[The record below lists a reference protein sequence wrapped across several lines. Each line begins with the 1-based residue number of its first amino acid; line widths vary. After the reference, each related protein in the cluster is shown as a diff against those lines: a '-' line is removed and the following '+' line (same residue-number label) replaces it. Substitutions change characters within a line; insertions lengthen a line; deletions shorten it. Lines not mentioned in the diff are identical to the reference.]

1 MYYCDYGQHQ
11 DRNGFLGKA
20 AAAAAAAEVLFGM
33 KSKENIPGEDDGIT
47 CCKTKE
53 DGIDGI

>member
-11 DRNGFLGKA
+11 DRNGFLGK
-20 AAAAAAAEVLFGM
+20 AAAEVLFGM

-47 CCKTKE
+47 CSKTKE